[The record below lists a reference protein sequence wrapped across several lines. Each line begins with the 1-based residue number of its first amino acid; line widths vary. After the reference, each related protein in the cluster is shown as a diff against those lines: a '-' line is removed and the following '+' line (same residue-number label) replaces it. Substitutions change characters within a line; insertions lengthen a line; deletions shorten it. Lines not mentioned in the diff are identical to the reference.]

1 MKFDAKTIIII
12 GMIGVIIAIIFQRRF
27 SFASEMKQKK
37 SGRGP
42 TPAPTAVVPVPTAP
56 RDPWR
61 ILTDTSIVANS
72 YNQGY
77 GTLDSCTERCKSDV
91 NCKAFIRT
99 SASNPSDPDATCAL
113 FNMTNQPTT
122 VSQNVST
129 YIKNV

>member
-1 MKFDAKTIIII
+1 MKLDAKTIIII

-27 SFASEMKQKK
+27 SFASEMRQRK
-37 SGRGP
+37 SGRTS
-42 TPAPTAVVPVPTAP
+42 TPVPAVQPPTAP

-61 ILTDTSIVANS
+61 ILADTGIAASS

-77 GTLDSCTERCKSDV
+77 GTLDSCTERCKNDV
-91 NCKAFIRT
+91 NCKAFMRT

-113 FNMTNQPTT
+113 FNMTNPTT
-122 VSQNVST
+122 AASQNAST

>member
-42 TPAPTAVVPVPTAP
+42 TPAPVAVPTAP
-56 RDPWR
+56 REPWR
-61 ILTDTSIVANS
+61 ILADTNITASS

-113 FNMTNQPTT
+113 FNVTNPTT
-122 VSQNVST
+122 SPNQNVST